1 MDSLLL
7 LIIALLLGFILG
19 GITWYLLGRR
29 GEIRGKATLD
39 EEQGSTDEPLQRRL
53 DELTILNAIATVGA
67 EATDEDVLIDR
78 VTQIIGESFFPD
90 NFGVLLVD
98 DSGERMQTH
107 SSYREHGDLIGP
119 KWVPMGEGITGQ
131 AALIGKPMRVDDVR
145 HEQNYIE
152 VDTTTRSEL
161 CVPLK
166 IGERVIGVLNAEREL
181 VGGFTDS
188 DEQLLLTIAGQLAT
202 AIDRLRAESAVHR
215 RAGQLSILSSINQEV
230 VASLIPERVYAAVHR
245 AAAQLLHVDAFLIV
259 LQDEDQRKLV
269 PVYFRDRRGS
279 VKTNLDSAFEY
290 ISELIAKSGESLL
303 INDRDELAG
312 LGIENDSE
320 LTAEYSILAAPMKLG
335 GNVIGMLSCQYHRQR
350 QYSDEDLEIFN
361 ALANQAAIAIEN
373 ARLFEETQRRL
384 AELTFLSQIIAITA
398 TENDLSVALNLI
410 CSELAQFLNV
420 SEVSFSL
427 LNSQLTMAQVI
438 AEYHD
443 AARPNILGKQIPVIG
458 NPMITT
464 ILESSAPVMIEDAQ
478 NDPLVMGM
486 QEEITEREISS
497 LLLVPI
503 IFGKE
508 VVGSLEIVSPIR
520 RSFSTAEIS
529 LVQKVAS
536 QVGQVLERLGLF
548 AATREQ
554 AERMAHLATIS
565 EGLNRPLT
573 PDEVIDSIGKGAM
586 MLAQADRAA
595 LYFRQDNGEVNA
607 PWYENLSADYIG
619 KVTARFDELPG
630 GLLFRSSEPVL
641 ISDIDQLPEDSLL
654 KGIGMDEGFR
664 GVDLWPLVYKDDV
677 VAAIGCYFDEPHI
690 GSDAEQEVM
699 LTFARQ
705 AAVALVNARLFD
717 ETRRRTAYLEALNA
731 IITEVTV
738 ASDLEHLLGITLEH
752 TLSALGLSIGGIW
765 VGDHHIWHGIP
776 AKVSEVFEQVVESGI
791 SAAVTIEDW
800 ETLPDRSQFDAY
812 LEDLKEY
819 TFRAFLTVPL
829 ISEGRHIGGLSFISQ
844 QARNWLEEEV
854 ALVEGVARQLGGA
867 IERIALLDRIQE
879 NAQQVQHIIDTVP
892 EGVILLDDNRRVVLA
907 NPVAQTYLVN
917 LAQFAQG
924 EILSHLGQKSLDD
937 LLKRELQDLWYEL
950 EISGPPHQVFEI
962 GAQPLEKGDD
972 TGGWVIVIREVT
984 QERETQ
990 TRIQMQDRL
999 ATVGQLAAG
1008 IAHDFNNILAAIVVY
1023 ADLLRRDPNL
1033 MSGSQERLN
1042 IIQQQVQRAASLI
1055 RQILDFSRRSVMEQ
1069 STLDLLPFVKEFDK
1083 LLRRVLP
1090 ETIQIE
1096 LTYQP
1101 GIYLVNADPTRLQQ
1115 VFMNLAV
1122 NARDASSNGGM
1133 LKFNLDQINFEEGD
1147 TPPCPDV
1154 PAGSWNRITVIDSG
1168 EGIPADILPHI
1179 FEPFYTTKPVGEGTG
1194 LGLAQAYGIVKQHDG
1209 YIDAHSVVGE
1219 GTIFHIYLPAQIPIT
1234 EAVNL
1239 PDFSP
1244 EINGS
1249 GEKLLLVEDD
1259 YSIRRAMRTL
1269 LEDSN
1274 YRVFTAANGQEA
1286 LSIYEREGEEI
1297 AMVICDM
1304 IMPGMGG
1311 VELFQILLERW
1322 PEVKMLF
1329 ISGHPIKEKDQAMLE
1344 AGKVHWLQKPFS
1356 VGVFSEVVYN
1366 FLNE

>member
-1 MDSLLL
+1 
-7 LIIALLLGFILG
+7 
-19 GITWYLLGRR
+19 
-29 GEIRGKATLD
+29 
-39 EEQGSTDEPLQRRL
+39 
-53 DELTILNAIATVGA
+53 
-67 EATDEDVLIDR
+67 LIDR
-78 VTQIIGESFFPD
+78 ATQIIGESFYPN
-90 NFGVLLVD
+90 NFGVLMVD
-98 DSGERMQTH
+98 DSGEKMQTH
-107 SSYREHGDLIGP
+107 PSYREHGDLQGP
-119 KWVPMGEGITGQ
+119 KWVPIGEGITGQ
-131 AALIGKPMRVDDVR
+131 VALSGEPMRVDDVR
-145 HEQNYIE
+145 QVQNYIE

-161 CVPLK
+161 SVPLK
-166 IGERVIGVLNAEREL
+166 IGERVIGVLNAEREQI
-181 VGGFTDS
+181 GGFTDS

-215 RAGQLSILSSINQEV
+215 RAGQLSILSSISQEV
-230 VASLIPERVYAAVHR
+230 VASLIPERVYAAIHR
-245 AAAQLLHVDAFLIV
+245 AAAQLLHIDAFLIV
-259 LQDEDQRKLV
+259 LQDEDQEEFI
-269 PVYFRDRRGS
+269 PVYIMDTSGPVNTDTGFPYQQ
-279 VKTNLDSAFEY
+279 L
-290 ISELIAKSGESLL
+290 SEHIAQSGESIILKGRE
-303 INDRDELAG
+303 DMAG
-312 LGIENDSE
+312 LGIKTDSGSE
-320 LTAEYSILAAPMKLG
+320 VDQSILAVPLRLG
-335 GNVIGMLSCQYHRQR
+335 GNMFGMLSCQNYRPG
-350 QYSDEDLEIFN
+350 QYSTEDLEILN
-361 ALANQAAIAIEN
+361 TLANQAAIAIEN
-373 ARLFEETQRRL
+373 ARLFEETQHRL

-410 CSELAQFLNV
+410 CSELAQFLQV
-420 SEVSFSL
+420 SEVSFAL

-443 AARPNILGKQIPVIG
+443 TGRPDILGKQIPIIG
-458 NPMITT
+458 NPVMTT
-464 ILESSAPVMIEDAQ
+464 ILESSAPVMIGDAH
-478 NDPLVMGM
+478 NDPLLVGM
-486 QEEITEREISS
+486 QEELSEREVAS

-508 VVGSLEIVSPIR
+508 VVGSLEIVSQISR
-520 RSFSTAEIS
+520 QFTNAEIS

-586 MLAQADRAA
+586 VLAKADRAA
-595 LYFRQDNGEVNA
+595 LYLRQDNEEVSA
-607 PWYENLSADYIG
+607 PWHENLSADYVG
-619 KVTARFDELPG
+619 KVTAKFEELPG
-630 GLLFRSSEPVL
+630 GILFRSSEPVL
-641 ISDIDQLPEDSLL
+641 ISDIDQLPEESLL
-654 KGIGMDEGFR
+654 KGIGLNEGFR

-677 VAAIGCYFDEPHI
+677 VAAIGCYFDEPHV

-717 ETRRRTAYLEALNA
+717 ETRRRTAHLEALNA
-731 IITEVTV
+731 IITEVT
-738 ASDLEHLLGITLEH
+738 AAADLEHLLRITLEH

-765 VGDHHIWHGIP
+765 VGEQRIWQEMP
-776 AKVSEVFEQVVESGI
+776 ASIGAIFEQVVESGNSTAI
-791 SAAVTIEDW
+791 TIEDW
-800 ETLPDRSQFDAY
+800 QALIDGDQF
-812 LEDLKEY
+812 Y
-819 TFRAFLTVPL
+819 TFQEQLIAHGLRASLTVPL
-829 ISEGRHIGGLSFISQ
+829 ISEGRRIGGLSFVSRQ
-844 QARNWLEEEV
+844 SRTWLEEEI

-867 IERIALLDRIQE
+867 VERIALLERIQE

-892 EGVILLDDNRRVVLA
+892 EGVILLDENRQVVLA
-907 NPVAQTYLVN
+907 NPVAQTYLIN
-917 LAQFAQG
+917 LAQFAPG
-924 EILSHLGQKSLDD
+924 DTLSHLGHKPLED
-937 LLKRELQDLWYEL
+937 LLKKEIQDLWYEL
-950 EISGPPHQVFEI
+950 EIPGPPRQVFEV
-962 GAQPLEKGDD
+962 GAQPLEKDD
-972 TGGWVIVIREVT
+972 DSGGWVVVIREVT

-1069 STLDLLPFVKEFDK
+1069 STLDLLPFVKELDK

-1090 ETIQIE
+1090 ETIHVE
-1096 LTYQP
+1096 LNYEP
-1101 GIYLVNADPTRLQQ
+1101 GVYLVNADPTRLQQ

-1122 NARDASSNGGM
+1122 NARDASANGGT
-1133 LKFNLDQINFEEGD
+1133 LKFELDQINFEEGD
-1147 TPPCPDV
+1147 VPPCPDV
-1154 PAGSWNRITVIDSG
+1154 PPGSWNRITVIDSG

-1209 YIDAHSVVGE
+1209 HIDAHSVVGE
-1219 GTIFHIYLPAQIPIT
+1219 GTTFHIYLPAQLPIT
-1234 EAVNL
+1234 EAVNM

-1244 EINGS
+1244 EIMGS

-1259 YSIRRAMRTL
+1259 YSTRAAMKTL

-1274 YRVFTAANGQEA
+1274 YRVLVAANGQEA
-1286 LSIYEREGEEI
+1286 LSIYEQEGETI
-1297 AMVICDM
+1297 ALVISDMV
-1304 IMPGMGG
+1304 MPEMGG
-1311 VELFQILLERW
+1311 VELYQTLVEQR

-1329 ISGHPIKEKDQAMLE
+1329 ITGHPVIEDDQSILE
-1344 AGKVHWLQKPFS
+1344 SGNVHWLQKPFS
-1356 VGVFSEVVYN
+1356 VGVFSEAVSS
-1366 FLNE
+1366 FLDE